1 MSITIQKV
9 NDLTPTLTLMMMT
22 VVVLHHQKGYHS
34 QIDSHR
40 TVLCLIAIGTYI
52 AQLVGVFVRS
62 VSQPR
67 ARILV
72 YLNPQELPELFT
84 TNMLSQ
90 HNIPSC
96 RIQPFSTHHNESHHM
111 TTVAAVRHHRHRQL
125 STTSTMPN
133 LTSNQRAIALSR
145 QVNDSTP
152 DFTTTSK
159 LHSSWLF
166 PRI

>member
-34 QIDSHR
+34 QIDSHQ

-72 YLNPQELPELFT
+72 YLNRSSQTRKSSPSYSQRTCYLSITYLPVVY
-84 TNMLSQ
+84 NRSR
-90 HNIPSC
+90 
-96 RIQPFSTHHNESHHM
+96 RI
-111 TTVAAVRHHRHRQL
+111 
-125 STTSTMPN
+125 TM
-133 LTSNQRAIALSR
+133 SR
-145 QVNDSTP
+145 IT
-152 DFTTTSK
+152 
-159 LHSSWLF
+159 
-166 PRI
+166 